1 MKDSQRQQKALAALL
16 TCPTVKA
23 AARAAGLDES
33 TIRRYRQDPAFM
45 AEYERRCAEML
56 ETATDNAKA
65 AMPPAIDR
73 LRGIIDDDQQQPQQ
87 HIAAARAVLEY
98 GLRLV
103 EANDFEQRLR
113 ALEERSRNEQ

>member
-1 MKDSQRQQKALAALL
+1 
-16 TCPTVKA
+16 
-23 AARAAGLDES
+23 
-33 TIRRYRQDPAFM
+33 
-45 AEYERRCAEML
+45 ML

-73 LRGIIDDDQQQPQQ
+73 LRGIVDDDQQQPQQ

-98 GLRLV
+98 GLRLA

-113 ALEERSRNEQ
+113 ALEERSAEQ

>member
-1 MKDSQRQQKALAALL
+1 
-16 TCPTVKA
+16 
-23 AARAAGLDES
+23 
-33 TIRRYRQDPAFM
+33 M

-73 LRGIIDDDQQQPQQ
+73 LRGIIDDDQQ

-113 ALEERSRNEQ
+113 ALEERGKSEH

>member
-1 MKDSQRQQKALAALL
+1 ML

-45 AEYERRCAEML
+45 AEYERHCAEML